1 MTMEALN
8 QIAAYLT
15 GVKGRKNLIWFTAG
29 LPLHLYPTG
38 GTNDLVTMTNYTKD
52 LRRTTDLLTAAQ
64 VAVYPVDARGL
75 MTNPGNNVT
84 HPPTGFSNGHGDAMA
99 KSTLA
104 FSMNTGEEHLG
115 MEAVADATGGVAYFN
130 TNGLKEAVRD
140 AINNGANYYTL
151 SYVPPNPA
159 FDGAYHNIS
168 IKLSA
173 PGLHLAYRKG
183 YYADDVARN
192 SIKPGLTLATTA
204 PEPYGSNMQAS
215 MGRGVPTSSQLL
227 FSVRVEP
234 QTPTVNAPETKVL
247 GTLSPK
253 LQSKPLR
260 RYELHYSLPGRQVTF
275 NAAAGGVRKGSLE
288 FDIAAYDVYGTLI
301 TSLSQTIDLSLTEDR
316 FQALQKKPFQL
327 AQAID
332 LPVGEVFLRVGIL
345 DTVADKTGTLEI
357 PLAVPRKSASETS
370 AGSTAAAAQF
380 P

>member
-1 MTMEALN
+1 MT
-8 QIAAYLT
+8 
-15 GVKGRKNLIWFTAG
+15 
-29 LPLHLYPTG
+29 
-38 GTNDLVTMTNYTKD
+38 DYTKD

-84 HPPTGFSNGHGDAMA
+84 HPPTGFANGRGDAMA

-104 FSMNTGEEHLG
+104 FSMKTGEEHLG

-140 AINNGANYYTL
+140 AINNGENYYTL

-159 FDGAYHNIS
+159 FDGTYHNIS
-168 IKLSA
+168 IKLST
-173 PGLHLAYRKG
+173 PGLQLGYRKG
-183 YYADDVARN
+183 YYADDIAHN
-192 SIKPGLTLATTA
+192 AITPGLTLATSA

-215 MGRGVPTSSQLL
+215 MGRGVPTSSQIL
-227 FSVRVEP
+227 FTVRVEP
-234 QTPTVNAPETKVL
+234 QTDTVNPPETKTL
-247 GTLSPK
+247 GTLDPK

-260 RYELHYSLPGRQVTF
+260 RYELHFSLPGRQVTF
-275 NAAAGGVRKGSLE
+275 NPAPAGLHKGSLE

-301 TSLSQTIDLSLTEDR
+301 TTLSQTIDLSLTEDR
-316 FQALQKKPFQL
+316 YKQLQTKPFQL

-332 LPVGEVFLRVGIL
+332 LPLGEIFLRVGVL
-345 DTVADKTGTLEI
+345 DAVADKTGTMEI
-357 PLAVPRKSASETS
+357 PLAVSRKSPAGAAES
-370 AGSTAAAAQF
+370 AKAAGAQL